1 MFFDF
6 VWFEIKYRIHQ
17 ISTYVY
23 FLLWFLM
30 MFFSVST
37 TDFGPVGNGKVML
50 NGPYALGLDYV
61 QLSAFGVFVI
71 SAIFGTSILRDFR
84 DDTYQ
89 LIFTKPVSKLDYLG
103 GRWAGSLI
111 VSILVFSGLV
121 LGAMAG
127 SFMPWTDQTRI
138 APINLWY
145 HLQPFFSLTLVQIFY
160 LGSLFFMVAA
170 LSRRIVVVY
179 LQAVVLFAIYLIG
192 VVILA
197 ATGGLERFWPSVLDP
212 LGIIMFQSI
221 TRYWTVVERNSLL
234 MPWSGIFLYN
244 RLLWTAVGV
253 VAMAVAWKLFPMSA
267 EALGGRAGSK
277 KAAKVIQASDADA
290 EQPVRLPERMELKP
304 VTRDFGPRARWIQ
317 FLSLT
322 RTRFLNIV
330 LEVPFWAIVLIMIVL
345 STINSVMAGRTR
357 ETAVWPVTYLMTAV
371 LQGVSSLFLFIVATM
386 YGGELI
392 WRERDVRFDQIHDS
406 LPLADWLNWISQFAA
421 LMLVELCLLTIVMLC
436 GIGAQTWNG
445 YYHYELGVYGKELF
459 LIAFPSILA
468 FGLNV
473 FFWQTILSKKFVAHG
488 VVIGTVLI
496 IPILYKVGMENRLLM
511 IGEQSPYTYSD
522 MNGFGHF
529 VPALLWST
537 VYWLALFAL
546 LGVISIALARRGTDL
561 VWSQR
566 LKSAAGRWKSLAVP
580 AAIAVALFTG
590 SGTWFYYNAHV
601 LNKFR
606 TAKDSRRLQADY
618 ERAYK
623 KYEHLAQPKITAVN
637 VAVNLYPEHRSFD
650 ATGAFTLRNDS
661 GQPISDIHISSSE
674 EDTEELKFDR
684 PTETKVADKKLGYWI
699 FHLAQPLAPGDSLHL
714 NFRSAYHAT
723 GFRDG
728 NERSQMAF
736 NGTFF
741 DRSYFPGIGYNQQAE
756 LSDPAR
762 RREEKLPPLE
772 EYPPPGDPVARNI
785 NLFTPDAN
793 WITFHSIVSTSP
805 DQIAIAPG
813 YLQREWNQNGR
824 RFFEYDMGDTRIAD
838 FYSFL
843 SARYSVKRERYK
855 DVNLEI
861 YYQPGHEY
869 NLDRMLQ
876 SSKKGLD
883 YYQAN
888 FSPFQFR
895 QFRVL
900 EYPRYRGFAQSFPNT
915 VPYSE
920 GIGFIQRVRK
930 PEDIDMIFYVT
941 AHELAHQWWGH
952 QLIGSA
958 TQGSNM
964 MSETLAQYSA
974 LMVMEKEYGAQNIRK
989 FLKHELDGYLRGRGG
1004 ELRKEP
1010 PLTLVQREPYVWYN
1024 KGSLVMYALRD
1035 YMGEEKL
1042 NGALRKFL
1050 LDKRYATGP
1059 YPDTREFVSYLRE
1072 AAPPELQSVITDML
1086 ERIVLFDNKAVTA
1099 TWSRTPDNRYKV
1111 QLTLDARKV
1120 NADGQGNETEMP
1132 LDDWIDVGIF
1142 AGDKDHPKPLYL
1154 EKHHFTNKETR
1165 LELIVKDQPTHAGI
1179 DPYHKLIDRKPDDN
1193 IVDAS
1198 KL

>member
-6 VWFEIKYRIHQ
+6 VWFEIKYRFRQ
-17 ISTYVY
+17 VSTYVY

-37 TDFGPVGNGKVML
+37 TDFGPVGNSKVIL
-50 NGPYALGLDYV
+50 NGPFALGMMYS

-89 LIFTKPVSKLDYLG
+89 LIFTKPVAKLDYLG

-111 VSILVFSGLV
+111 VSIAVFSGMV
-121 LGAMAG
+121 FGAMAG
-127 SFMPWTDQTRI
+127 ALMPWADHTRL
-138 APINLWY
+138 APINVWI
-145 HLQPFFSLTLVQIFY
+145 HLQPFFSLTLIQIFY

-170 LSRRIVVVY
+170 LSRRVVVVY
-179 LQAVVLFAIYLIG
+179 LQAVILFAIYLIG
-192 VVILA
+192 IVILA

-212 LGIIMFQSI
+212 LGIIMFQTI

-234 MPWSGIFLYN
+234 VPWSGAFLYN
-244 RLLWTAVGV
+244 RLLWTGVGV
-253 VAMAVAWKLFPMSA
+253 VAMAIAWKLFPMSA
-267 EALGGRAGSK
+267 EALAGRVGSK
-277 KAAKVIQASDADA
+277 KAAKARKQEEDD
-290 EQPVRLPERMELKP
+290 EEPVRSPERMELKP
-304 VTRDFGPRARWIQ
+304 VTRDFGAAARWIQ
-317 FLSLT
+317 FVSLT

-330 LEVPFWAIVLIMIVL
+330 REVPAIVLIMIVL
-345 STINSVMAGRTR
+345 STLNAVMAGRMR
-357 ETAVWPVTYLMTAV
+357 ETAVWPVTYLMT
-371 LQGVSSLFLFIVATM
+371 GVIAGSSSLFLYIVATM

-406 LPLADWLNWISQFAA
+406 LPLADWLNWISQFCA
-421 LMLVELCLLTIVMLC
+421 LMLVELCLLSLVMLC
-436 GIGAQTWNG
+436 GIGAQTSNG
-445 YYHYELGVYGKELF
+445 YYHYELPVYLKELY
-459 LIAFPSILA
+459 LVAFPGIVGFA
-468 FGLNV
+468 MTV

-496 IPILYKVGMENRLLM
+496 VPILYKVGVENRLLLV
-511 IGEQSPYTYSD
+511 GEQSPYTYSD
-522 MNGFGHF
+522 MNGYGHF

-537 VYWLALFAL
+537 IYWLALFAIL
-546 LGVISIALARRGTDL
+546 ALASIALARRGTDL
-561 VWSQR
+561 AWSQR
-566 LKSAAGRWKSLAVP
+566 LKSAAGRWRALAVP
-580 AAIAVALFTG
+580 AVVAFAVSAG
-590 SGTWFYYNAHV
+590 VGTWFYYNAHV

-606 TAKDSRRLQADY
+606 TAKEVRHLRADY

-623 KYEHLAQPKITAVN
+623 KYEHLAQPKITDVD
-637 VAVNLYPEHRSFD
+637 VAVNLLPESRSFD
-650 ATGAFTLRNDS
+650 ATGVFTLRNTTL
-661 GQPISDIHISSSE
+661 QPISDIHITNSE
-674 EDTEELKFDR
+674 EDIEELKFDR
-684 PTETKVADKKLGYWI
+684 PNETKLADKKLGYWI

-714 NFRSAYHAT
+714 NFRAAYHAK

-728 NERSQMAF
+728 NERNEMAY

-741 DRSYFPGIGYNQQAE
+741 DRNYFPEIGYSSGVE
-756 LSDPAR
+756 IGDPAR
-762 RREEKLPPLE
+762 RREEKLPLLE
-772 EYPPPGDPVARNI
+772 ELPPPGDPQARNI
-785 NLFTPDAN
+785 NLFTSDSN
-793 WITFHSIVSTSP
+793 WTTFHCIVSTSP

-813 YLQREWNQNGR
+813 YLQREWNEKGR
-824 RFFEYDMGDTRIAD
+824 RYFEYGMGDTRIAN

-843 SARYSVKRERYK
+843 TARYAVKRERYK
-855 DVNLEI
+855 NVNLEI
-861 YYQPGHEY
+861 YYYPGHEY

-876 SSKKGLD
+876 ASKKGLD
-883 YYQAN
+883 YFEAN

-900 EYPRYRGFAQSFPNT
+900 EFPRYRGFAQSFPNT

-920 GIGFIQRVRK
+920 GLGFIQRVRK

-974 LMVMEKEYGAQNIRK
+974 LMVMEKEYGPQNIRK
-989 FLKHELDGYLRGRGG
+989 FLKHELDAYLGGRGG

-1059 YPDTREFVSYLRE
+1059 YPDTRDFVSYLRE
-1072 AAPPELQSVITDML
+1072 AAPPEMQPVITDMM

-1099 TWSRTPDNRYKV
+1099 TWSRLPDKRYKV
-1111 QLTLDARKV
+1111 ELTLDARKV
-1120 NADGQGNETEMP
+1120 KADGQGNETELP
-1132 LDDWIDVGIF
+1132 IDDWIDVGIF
-1142 AGDKDHPKPLYL
+1142 AGDKDHPKPLYFQ
-1154 EKHHFTNKETR
+1154 KHHFTGKETK

-1193 IVDAS
+1193 VVDAS
-1198 KL
+1198 KM